1 MEGLFAPEGKLAT
14 ILNTVGDLIVVNL
27 LTILL
32 CLPVVTAG
40 AAISAC
46 YHMAIKIV
54 RKEDGHIAAE
64 YFRAF
69 REDFR
74 QSTGIALIGGG
85 IAAFILFD
93 IDLLRRMNGSFIG
106 IYRIV
111 LFVLALIVGMLTM
124 FTLVTASH
132 FRNTFR
138 NTVKNGILFCILY
151 PLKSI
156 VVFFVMLL
164 PFILT
169 AMSMRFLIL
178 AILLG
183 FSGPAFITGYY
194 FSDLFG
200 KYEEQPY

>member
-14 ILNTVGDLIVVNL
+14 ILNTIGDLIVVNL

-46 YHMAIKIV
+46 YHMTIKMV
-54 RKEDGHIAAE
+54 RKEDGHIVAE
-64 YFRAF
+64 YFEAF
-69 REDFR
+69 KEDFK
-74 QSTGIALIGGG
+74 QSTGIGLIGAGLV
-85 IAAFILFD
+85 AFMLFD
-93 IDLLRRMNGSFIG
+93 IDLLRQVHASYAG

-111 LFVLALIVGMLTM
+111 LFVLALLIGMLTM

-138 NTVKNGILFCILY
+138 NTVKNGILFCISY

-183 FSGPAFITGYY
+183 VSGPAFITGYY
-194 FSDLFG
+194 FSDLFE
-200 KYEEQPY
+200 KYEE